1 MTDKARRMS
10 RIALASVVVGVAL
23 TGMKLVVG
31 LATGS
36 LGILSEAAH
45 SLLDLGAALITF
57 FAVRAATRPADEQH
71 LYGHGKIENLSAMAE
86 ALLLLATCVWIVY
99 EAVHRIA
106 GGGGE
111 VDASVWSFVVM
122 GVALAL
128 DVVIARVL
136 YAGARKYNSQALEA
150 DALHYSSDILSSAVV
165 IAGLVGVRLGV
176 PILDPLAA
184 LGVAALVTVASM
196 RLLKRTIDGLI
207 DRAPSGLAE
216 RIGEHVRVHCAVR
229 AVERVRVR
237 PSGPAVFVDLIAA
250 VDRSLSL
257 EQSHALADCVE
268 TEVRRVVPDADV
280 LVHFHPT
287 TAGETPVD
295 AVRTVA
301 RRFPEIDDVH
311 NVRGYIDA
319 ETGRRF
325 LTLHVQLRPEL
336 SLEAA
341 HDVVD
346 RLEAAIRTDLPEVG
360 EIAAHLETECAVGD
374 GGRRQQ
380 LPPERLQ
387 ALAAAVRRDARV
399 LDLHDVA
406 LHTGSL
412 GVVLTC
418 HLLTRPDLSLD
429 EAHEVTTGVERCA
442 REVLPEVSEVV
453 VHAEPAGHEAPRPA

>member
-1 MTDKARRMS
+1 MSDKARRMS
-10 RIALASVVVGVAL
+10 RIALASVAIGVAL
-23 TGMKLVVG
+23 TAMKLAVG

-57 FAVRAATRPADEQH
+57 FAVRAAAQPADEQH
-71 LYGHGKIENLSAMAE
+71 PYGHGKIENLSAMAE
-86 ALLLLATCVWIVY
+86 ALLLLATCAWIVT
-99 EAVHRIA
+99 EALQRIA
-106 GGGGE
+106 GDGGA
-111 VDASVWSFVVM
+111 VDASAGSFVVM
-122 GVALAL
+122 GTALAI
-128 DVVIARVL
+128 DGVIARVL
-136 YAGARKYNSQALEA
+136 YAGARRYNSQALEA

-165 IAGLVGVRLGV
+165 LAGLVGVRLGI

-184 LGVAALVTVASM
+184 LGVAALVAVAST

-216 RIGEHVRVHCAVR
+216 RIGEQVQVHCAVR

-237 PSGPAVFVDLIAA
+237 ASGPAVFVDLIAA
-250 VDRSLSL
+250 VDRGLSL

-287 TAGETPVD
+287 TAGETPID

-311 NVRGYIDA
+311 NVRSYLDA
-319 ETGRRF
+319 ETGQRL

-346 RLEAAIRTDLPEVG
+346 RLEDAIRAERPEFG
-360 EIAAHLETECAVGD
+360 EIAAHLETECATGD
-374 GGRRQQ
+374 GRRQP

-399 LDLHDVA
+399 LDLHDVE

-412 GVVLTC
+412 GTVLTC

-429 EAHEVTTGVERCA
+429 EAHEVTTEVERRA
-442 REVLPEVSEVV
+442 REVLPELSEVV
-453 VHAEPAGHEAPRPA
+453 VHAEPAGPEGPGPA

>member
-10 RIALASVVVGVAL
+10 RIALASVAVGIAL

-71 LYGHGKIENLSAMAE
+71 PYGHGKVENLSAMVQ
-86 ALLLLATCVWIVY
+86 ALLLLATCVWIVI
-99 EAVHRIA
+99 EAGRRIA
-106 GGGGE
+106 GGGSGE
-111 VDASVWSFVVM
+111 VDASTWSFVVM

-136 YAGARKYNSQALEA
+136 YAGARRYNSQALEA

-184 LGVAALVTVASM
+184 LGVAALVAVAST

-216 RIGEHVRVHCAVR
+216 RIGEHVQVHCAVR

-287 TAGETPVD
+287 TAGETPID

-311 NVRGYIDA
+311 NVRSYLDA
-319 ETGRRF
+319 ETGQRF
-325 LTLHVQLRPEL
+325 VTLHVQLRPEL

-341 HDVVD
+341 HDVAD
-346 RLEAAIRTDLPEVG
+346 RLEDAIRAERPEVG
-360 EIAAHLETECAVGD
+360 EIAAHLETGCTASE
-374 GGRRQQ
+374 GRRQP
-380 LPPERLQ
+380 LPPERLR

-399 LDLHDVA
+399 LDLHDVE

-412 GVVLTC
+412 GAVLTC

-429 EAHEVTTGVERCA
+429 EAHEVTTGVERRA
-442 REVLPEVSEVV
+442 REILPELSEVV
-453 VHAEPAGHEAPRPA
+453 VHAEPAGHESPRPA